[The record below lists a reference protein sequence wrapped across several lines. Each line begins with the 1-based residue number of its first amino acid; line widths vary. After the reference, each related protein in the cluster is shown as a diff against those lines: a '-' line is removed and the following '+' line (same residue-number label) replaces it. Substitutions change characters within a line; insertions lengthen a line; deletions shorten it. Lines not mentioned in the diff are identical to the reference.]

1 MKAWD
6 TPVGDGR
13 KGNLRRVLTTIFDS
27 SLFRQHA
34 ASQQKVRTPFEFA
47 VSSVR
52 ALRASRPTGGYTA
65 DATGAELLSQMN
77 RLGMSL
83 FNREEPDGWSEYGAD
98 WINTSSLMERM
109 RFVQQT
115 LLREKRADPVGLVK
129 LKVPS
134 AKWRDAGAVT
144 DYFLEVLYP
153 GEGKANL
160 ALDRAVALAYL
171 NTLDNGTTPSNF
183 SSLDPNSAAYDNRVK
198 GMVAFLMGLPRFQEQ

>member
-1 MKAWD
+1 M
-6 TPVGDGR
+6 
-13 KGNLRRVLTTIFDS
+13 TTIFDS

-160 ALDRAVALAYL
+160 ASTAPWPWPTSTRW
-171 NTLDNGTTPSNF
+171 TTEPHPRRLLQFGSK
-183 SSLDPNSAAYDNRVK
+183 LGRLRQPVK
-198 GMVAFLMGLPRFQEQ
+198 GWSPS